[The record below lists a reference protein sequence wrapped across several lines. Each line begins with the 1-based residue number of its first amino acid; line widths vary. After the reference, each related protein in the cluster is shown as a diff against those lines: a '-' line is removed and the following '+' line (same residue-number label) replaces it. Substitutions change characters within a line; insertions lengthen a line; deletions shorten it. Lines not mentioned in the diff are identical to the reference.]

1 MGDFMNHLLL
11 GTAYYDEYMPY
22 DRLKQD
28 IEMMKAAK
36 INTVR
41 IAESTWSTYESQEG
55 IFDFSH
61 VERVLD
67 AMEEAEMSVII
78 GTPTYAVPAWMV
90 KSYPDVLAQTNQ
102 GRRLYGARQIM
113 DITNPTYLFF
123 AERIIRKLMEKT
135 ASRKCVIGFQIDN
148 ETKYYGT
155 AGKNV
160 QKRFVK
166 YLRNEFHDNLEAMNR
181 AFGLDYWSNRINA
194 WEDFPDVRGTINGSL
209 GAEFQKFQR
218 SLVDE
223 FLNWQARIVREYK
236 RQDQFITNNFD
247 LGWKQGS
254 YGIQSDVNHFQASA
268 CLDIAGVDI
277 YHPTQEHLTGEEIA
291 FGGDLIRSLKHQN
304 YLLIET
310 QAQGFPEWTPYPNQL
325 RLQAYSHLASGAN
338 SVMYWH
344 WHSLHNGCETYW
356 KGILSHDLQE
366 NAVYKEI
373 KKFGTE
379 WKQLDSHLVNLKKKN
394 KAAILVSNEALTGL
408 QWFRINGSLEYNDI
422 VRWIYNCLYR
432 WNIECDILSP
442 DTKDFSPYEF
452 IAVPALYAAPSQ
464 LLHRLNDYV
473 KAGGHL
479 LVTFKTA
486 FTDEYLK
493 VYSNIQPS
501 ILSECLGVS
510 YQQFTYPQQVRL
522 HSKLFTGTQK
532 EEMVQEFMELLIPT
546 TAKVLASYAH
556 PAWKNYAAVTGNNYG
571 KGYAVYV
578 GCMTSNTIL
587 GQILFHVL
595 ENTNLLEEREIVQ
608 FPVIVRKGIN
618 DFGKTV
624 QYYLNYSWEKQTVLY
639 THKEGINLL
648 TQNKVSTGTY
658 LEIEPW
664 DLQIIES

>member
-1 MGDFMNHLLL
+1 
-11 GTAYYDEYMPY
+11 
-22 DRLKQD
+22 
-28 IEMMKAAK
+28 MMKAAK

-41 IAESTWSTYESQEG
+41 IAESTWSTYEPQEG

-135 ASRKCVIGFQIDN
+135 ASRKYVIGFQIDN

-532 EEMVQEFMELLIPT
+532 KEMVQEFMELLIPT

-587 GQILFHVL
+587 EQILFHVL

-639 THKEGINLL
+639 THKEGMNLL